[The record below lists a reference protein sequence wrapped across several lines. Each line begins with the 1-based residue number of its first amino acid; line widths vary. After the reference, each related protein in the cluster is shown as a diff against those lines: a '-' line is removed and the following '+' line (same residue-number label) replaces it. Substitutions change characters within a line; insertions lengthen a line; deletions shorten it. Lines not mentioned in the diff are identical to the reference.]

1 MPEEQRQ
8 WRFLGNRYKD
18 FENLRL
24 AGSFFRDQQGVF
36 GWRLD
41 WFDIQQSRTLNEQY
55 WFDKGHFFEV
65 VWLDN
70 DSHWKPGKKLTP
82 NGVCKETCMREAM
95 IVWENE
101 ERDYL

>member
-1 MPEEQRQ
+1 MTEEQRQ

-24 AGSFFRDQQGVF
+24 AGSFFRDQHGVF

-41 WFDIQQSRTLNEQY
+41 

-70 DSHWKPGKKLTP
+70 DGHWKPGKKLTP
-82 NGVCKETCMREAM
+82 DGVYKETYMREAM